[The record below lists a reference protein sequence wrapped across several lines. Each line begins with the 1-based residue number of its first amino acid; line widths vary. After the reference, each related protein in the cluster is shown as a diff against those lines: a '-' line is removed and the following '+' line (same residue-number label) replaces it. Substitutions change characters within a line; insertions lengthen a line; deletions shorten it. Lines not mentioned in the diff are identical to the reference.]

1 MLMAQTGPRGLG
13 FVTRL
18 LDRVATGQRRRLKAK
33 QTVPRSGAVSPRA
46 ARAPGRARPSDLKS
60 ARERLARSSERA
72 FATKTLRLPVAVSA
86 AFAIATVLSV
96 APGVCGSAASAEL
109 TLDAAVG
116 NPARSAKFVSRDT
129 ARHPLEELTFFGVT
143 PQSTVVEIWPGGG
156 YWTEILAPFLQDHG
170 TYYVALQGKAGN
182 EAADAEADKLNALFR
197 GKIEADEATYGKLT
211 PTVFG
216 VGQNEIAPPDSADFV
231 LSFRN
236 LHNWMKDGFAPE
248 ALADFYRA
256 LKPGGVLGL
265 EDHRGQ
271 RDTPQDPK
279 ADDGYVRQDYAIA
292 LAEKAGFVFAGSS
305 EINANLKD
313 TANWPKG
320 VWTLP
325 PTFRLGDQDRAKYE
339 AIGEADNFVLKFRK
353 PAQ

>member
-1 MLMAQTGPRGLG
+1 MLHESAR
-13 FVTRL
+13 
-18 LDRVATGQRRRLKAK
+18 AH
-33 QTVPRSGAVSPRA
+33 SGAV
-46 ARAPGRARPSDLKS
+46 
-60 ARERLARSSERA
+60 A
-72 FATKTLRLPVAVSA
+72 FATIIVLALGVCWPVASA
-86 AFAIATVLSV
+86 D
-96 APGVCGSAASAEL
+96 L
-109 TLDAAVG
+109 TLTSAVD
-116 NPARSAKFVSRDT
+116 NPARSTKFIARDS
-129 ARHPLEELTFFGVT
+129 ARHPFEELTFFGIT

-156 YWTEILAPFLQDHG
+156 YWTEILAPFLHDHG
-170 TYYVALQGKAGN
+170 AYYVALQGKGGN

-197 GKIEADEATYGKLT
+197 GKIEADRATYGKLT

-236 LHNWMKDGFAPE
+236 LHNWLKDGSAPE
-248 ALADFYRA
+248 AFATFYRA

-279 ADDGYVRQDYAIA
+279 AEDGYVRQDYAIA
-292 LAEKAGFVFAGSS
+292 LAEKAGFEFAGSS